1 MSGNESGSSDQEKSL
16 FLMKSNNDQGRS
28 REVLPEAGKPLKEHP
43 KRKRPKGR
51 SKSSSDI
58 STDEERSPSPKRR
71 SKRSKKRRR
80 SRSKKNKK
88 KKHWKYSSSPSPS
101 SSSNDDSNESK
112 YRNNEGKES
121 TYSRF
126 RVVSEEDQYKHSLSP
141 DMTQYDKVNFDTYI
155 KKADLIKAVLIKNSS
170 PRKYQSFHE
179 RYHERYP

>member
-71 SKRSKKRRR
+71 SKRSKKRRHLEAR
-80 SRSKKNKK
+80 KTKRKSIGNIHLR
-88 KKHWKYSSSPSPS
+88 HHHQVHLM
-101 SSSNDDSNESK
+101 
-112 YRNNEGKES
+112 
-121 TYSRF
+121 TILM
-126 RVVSEEDQYKHSLSP
+126 RVNIETMKARKAHTP
-141 DMTQYDKVNFDTYI
+141 DLGWFLRRINTNTAYLQI
-155 KKADLIKAVLIKNSS
+155 
-170 PRKYQSFHE
+170 
-179 RYHERYP
+179 